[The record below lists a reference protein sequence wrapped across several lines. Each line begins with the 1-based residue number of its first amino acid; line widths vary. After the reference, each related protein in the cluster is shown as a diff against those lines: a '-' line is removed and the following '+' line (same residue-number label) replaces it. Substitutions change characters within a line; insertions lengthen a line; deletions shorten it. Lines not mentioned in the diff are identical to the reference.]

1 MNDYSLI
8 ALHKTG
14 VLIRKW
20 SPPSKE
26 RFKRLTNILTIKHF
40 IKDKYITCRTTVYPV
55 R

>member
-1 MNDYSLI
+1 MKGYSLTT
-8 ALHKTG
+8 LQKTG

-20 SPPSKE
+20 SPPNKE